1 LWKIFEG
8 DLEGAG
14 YPRNEK
20 ARQGE
25 VLVLGYFQFLTAS
38 SGQEKHKETH
48 KLVQT
53 PGSSTAPW
61 TQERK
66 MRQGGRLQTAETEPA
81 EQSVRLEPSRKLLAP
96 CRVTP

>member
-1 LWKIFEG
+1 MGRNQLQLWKIFEG

-25 VLVLGYFQFLTAS
+25 VLGLGYFQVLTAS
-38 SGQEKHKETH
+38 SGQEKPKEMH

-53 PGSSTAPW
+53 PGSSLSDTREKDKAGRKAPD
-61 TQERK
+61 
-66 MRQGGRLQTAETEPA
+66 GRTRDRGSSQ
-81 EQSVRLEPSRKLLAP
+81 
-96 CRVTP
+96 